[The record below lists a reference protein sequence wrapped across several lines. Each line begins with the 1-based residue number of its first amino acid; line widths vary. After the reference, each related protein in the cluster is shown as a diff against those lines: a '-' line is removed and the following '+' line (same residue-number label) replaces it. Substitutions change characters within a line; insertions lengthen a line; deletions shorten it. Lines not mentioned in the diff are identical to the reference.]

1 MVSVIKVVKG
11 SLKGPIPEM
20 NVLFEF
26 IISSIYMQI
35 FFHLI
40 SWGEKLS
47 EMAQQVCCGFYHF
60 RDMRGPMAKIFIF

>member
-26 IISSIYMQI
+26 IISSIYMQKK
-35 FFHLI
+35 FSFNFL
-40 SWGEKLS
+40 GEKLS